1 MEAIEDAVAAVYEE
15 MRAAGKLEIRPETQQ
30 KVA

>member
-1 MEAIEDAVAAVYEE
+1 MEVIEDAVAAVYEE
-15 MRAAGKLEIRPETQQ
+15 MRVAGKLDAKPAQQ

>member
-1 MEAIEDAVAAVYEE
+1 MEVIDEAILKVYEE
-15 MRAAGKLEIRPETQQ
+15 MRAAGKLEPKANTQQ